1 MTDEFTKGRFKA
13 LALVSQF
20 LKCPSRELLL
30 ESIYKD
36 IKEESWGWKCM
47 YCDTEL
53 TEQTATIDHIK
64 PKFKGG
70 HSTRSNMGACCSKC
84 NSKKGSQLVF
94 DYFNES
100 HPCYSEAK
108 ASKIK
113 EWTDQH
119 FVLLSLIP
127 E

>member
-1 MTDEFTKGRFKA
+1 MYHCEQDLLANLIALSPKNARKEFRQHIF
-13 LALVSQF
+13 
-20 LKCPSRELLL
+20 
-30 ESIYKD
+30 
-36 IKEESWGWKCM
+36 ESWEWKCM
-47 YCDTEL
+47 YCDEEL
-53 TEQTATIDHIK
+53 TEHTATIDHIK
-64 PKFKGG
+64 PKVKGG

-119 FVLLSLIP
+119 FILLSFIP

>member
-1 MTDEFTKGRFKA
+1 
-13 LALVSQF
+13 
-20 LKCPSRELLL
+20 
-30 ESIYKD
+30 
-36 IKEESWGWKCM
+36 M

-70 HSTRSNMGACCSKC
+70 HSTRSNMGACCSSC
-84 NSKKGSQLVF
+84 NSKKGSRLVF
-94 DYFNES
+94 DYFDES

-119 FVLLSLIP
+119 FVLLSFIP

>member
-1 MTDEFTKGRFKA
+1 MFHTEN
-13 LALVSQF
+13 
-20 LKCPSRELLL
+20 ELLQNL
-30 ESIYKD
+30 IVTSPKSARKKFRESIF
-36 IKEESWGWKCM
+36 ESWGWKCM

-84 NSKKGSQLVF
+84 NSRKGSQLVF
-94 DYFNES
+94 DYFNEN

-113 EWTDQH
+113 EWIDQH
-119 FVLLSLIP
+119 FVCKEKELLMIGQLH
-127 E
+127 

>member
-1 MTDEFTKGRFKA
+1 MFHTEN
-13 LALVSQF
+13 
-20 LKCPSRELLL
+20 ELLQNL
-30 ESIYKD
+30 IVTSPKSARKKFRESIF
-36 IKEESWGWKCM
+36 ESWGWKCM

-70 HSTRSNMGACCSKC
+70 HSTRSNMGACCGKC

-94 DYFNES
+94 DYFDES

-113 EWTDQH
+113 EWTNQH